1 MHLKLLSISA
11 AFRRIRIGRGF
22 PGWSTWTPN
31 GILSP
36 PSLNMKL
43 VVAGA
48 ATEDV
53 AVTVVA
59 AVVCSQGVRGRMT
72 ALADAV
78 VVVVVVVRLLFVV
91 VIVVVVATAATA
103 PPLGAVILKAV
114 EETEKEVKRKS
125 PFLLLVSL
133 LSLLVLA
140 LSRVGMV
147 VLRLVSSG
155 CVGEMLLES
164 EGRLQV
170 SIVQEGVEG

>member
-1 MHLKLLSISA
+1 
-11 AFRRIRIGRGF
+11 
-22 PGWSTWTPN
+22 
-31 GILSP
+31 
-36 PSLNMKL
+36 MKL

-59 AVVCSQGVRGRMT
+59 AFVGSPGVRGRMT

-114 EETEKEVKRKS
+114 EETEKEVRQKS
-125 PFLLLVSL
+125 PFLFLVSL
-133 LSLLVLA
+133 LSLLSL
-140 LSRVGMV
+140 LSLFVASSREGEV
-147 VLRLVSSG
+147 VFRLVSSG
-155 CVGEMLLES
+155 CVGERLLES